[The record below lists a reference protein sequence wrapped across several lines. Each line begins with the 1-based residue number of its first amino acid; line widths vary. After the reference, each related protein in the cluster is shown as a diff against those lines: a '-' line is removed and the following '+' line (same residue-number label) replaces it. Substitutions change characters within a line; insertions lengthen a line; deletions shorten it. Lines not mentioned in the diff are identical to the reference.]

1 MSLPHVTESSL
12 LAQTTGTPARLRP
25 PPIQMG
31 GVYGGPPKPPAQAGS
46 GISAGFLFR
55 SFQHWWRVAVP
66 AGIVCA
72 VLAGA
77 VVWATWTP
85 KYRAYAIL
93 RIPDKGGLLTPT
105 SPDTS
110 PRFAQTQ
117 LQSITSA
124 VVLVPA
130 LADEEVAQ
138 VPEIKRQISPLDYL
152 EKNIKATS
160 AGGSELYRIEY
171 IGETAEDAAKVVQG
185 IIRVYLKQLSDIEDT
200 ARSKMLTNLEKVRKF
215 RETEIENKKKEIID
229 LEKKVIGILPAKGD
243 SPTAG
248 NVLSPLFALQ
258 QKLIQI
264 EADREILNAQVAAFG
279 QPAPTKAP
287 KIPDDVLNVEVK
299 MHPDVREQSR
309 IINSMRLQLEDI
321 EKKSRQG
328 KQSSSYKEYA
338 DRIVQAEKELTT
350 LQDEVRNQLE
360 LRNSVV
366 TQSDRG
372 QEAVQWKQKLTSLD
386 AEYTLLKKRYD
397 EYMKTLSDSGGKS
410 VQLQFLYAELER
422 ESGVFNLIAQR
433 KLQVETE
440 THDPEKVIVAADAQ
454 VPLAPIEAW
463 PFKQLVMFCGAA
475 FVLPFFVVVGWEK
488 ISRRIADAE
497 QLSSESTLTIV
508 GEICQLPTRPVLAG
522 EAASRRKIRRDLG
535 LFQESVD
542 GLRTCL
548 LLSETT
554 STHRVF
560 AVTSAVSGEGKTSLV
575 SQLGISLARATGKR
589 VLIVDADMR
598 SPNLHEI
605 FETRLEPGLASVLRG
620 QTEIADAIVEEVAE
634 GVHLLPAGRVSTNPH
649 NYVGNG
655 AIPKLIE
662 KLREIYDY
670 IVIDTPPILCA
681 SEALVLAKAADG
693 TLLCALRDVSR
704 SRQVRI
710 ASERLTMAGVNL
722 MGAVLSGTSARR
734 YASTYGNYAYLDDSL
749 A

>member
-77 VVWATWTP
+77 VVWSSWTP
-85 KYRAYAIL
+85 KYRAYSIL
-93 RIPDKGGLLTPT
+93 RIPDRGGLLSPT

-117 LQSITSA
+117 LRSIVSA
-124 VVLVPA
+124 VVLGPA
-130 LADEEVAQ
+130 LADKELAQ
-138 VPEIKRQISPLDYL
+138 VPEIKRQASPLDYL
-152 EKNIKATS
+152 EKNLKATS
-160 AGGSELYRIEY
+160 EGGSELYRIEY
-171 IGETAEDAAKVVQG
+171 IGESPEDAATVVRS
-185 IIRVYLKQLSDIEDT
+185 IVRVYLDQRKKLEDDDRRQMLVKLEEVRRKREVEIQSRKKAIIE
-200 ARSKMLTNLEKVRKF
+200 LEK
-215 RETEIENKKKEIID
+215 E
-229 LEKKVIGILPAKGD
+229 VIGTVGAKGD
-243 SPTAG
+243 SSSTSS
-248 NVLSPLFALQ
+248 VLSPLFALQ

-264 EADREILNAQVAAFG
+264 EADREILGAQIAAYG
-279 QPAPTKAP
+279 QPAPVKAP

-299 MHPDVREQSR
+299 MHPEVREKSR
-309 IINSMRLQLEDI
+309 IITAMRLQLDDI

-328 KQSSSYKEYA
+328 KQSSSYKSYA
-338 DRIVQAEKELTT
+338 EQIVQSEKELTT
-350 LQDEVRNQLE
+350 LQDEVRQQLE

-372 QEAVQWKQKLTSLD
+372 QEAVQWKQKLTALD
-386 AEYTLLKKRYD
+386 AEYALIKKRYD
-397 EYMKTLSDSGGKS
+397 EHMKSLSDSGGKS
-410 VQLQFLYAELER
+410 VELQFLYAELER

-440 THDPEKVIVAADAQ
+440 THNPEKVIIAAEAQ
-454 VPLAPIEAW
+454 APQAPIEAW
-463 PFKQLVMFCGAA
+463 PYKQLVMFCGAA

-710 ASERLTMAGVNL
+710 ASDRLTMAGVNL